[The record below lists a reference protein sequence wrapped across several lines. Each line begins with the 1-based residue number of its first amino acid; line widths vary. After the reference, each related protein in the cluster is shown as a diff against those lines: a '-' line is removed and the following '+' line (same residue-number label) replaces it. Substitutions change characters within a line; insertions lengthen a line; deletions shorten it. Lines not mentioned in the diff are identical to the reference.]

1 MSIAYRSSEVPAVL
15 IEPTNRRIRLKLG
28 DRFIADTAQAIVIYE
43 NGSHPT
49 YYLPKADFAADV
61 LEPSSKTEP
70 SQLLGTRRFWSLQQ
84 DGTALPDKAWGFDGA
99 PLGLSEL
106 GDYVTV
112 EWSAVRWFEEDE
124 EIFRHPR
131 NVYKRVDTIP
141 SSRPVEVFVDGKLVA
156 RTKRAIFLFETGLIT
171 RYYFPAEDLVAG
183 TLAPSDLIT
192 YCPYKGAASY
202 YHFDL
207 DSKRHE
213 NIVWYYPEPIAE
225 SGKIK
230 GLISFYNEKIDEIRV
245 STGGAA

>member
-28 DRFIADTAQAIVIYE
+28 DRFIADTTGAIVIYE
-43 NGSHPT
+43 NGGHPT
-49 YYLPKADFAADV
+49 YYLPKADFIAGV
-61 LEPSSKTEP
+61 LKPSTKTEP
-70 SQLLGTRRFWSLQQ
+70 SSLFGTKVYWSLE
-84 DGTALPDKAWGFDGA
+84 GTAQENQAWGFDGSA
-99 PLGLSEL
+99 IGLSEL
-106 GDYVTV
+106 SDYVTV
-112 EWSAVRWFEEDE
+112 DWGSVRWFEEDE

-131 NVYKRVDTIP
+131 NVYKRIDTIP
-141 SSRPVEVFVDGKLVA
+141 SSRLVEVFVDGKLVA
-156 RTKRAIFLFETGLIT
+156 RTERAIFLFETGLIA
-171 RYYFPAEDLVAG
+171 RYYFPVEDLVAG
-183 TLAPSDLIT
+183 ALIPSDLIT

-207 DSKRHE
+207 DGIRHE

-245 STGGAA
+245 SSGGAV